1 MRALLAIPLLMWAQA
16 ASAQPAPPSAPPA
29 DPSSPEAARSL
40 PVAEVPPSP
49 KAVSM
54 AEILTRSQEGVS
66 VSVLVDELLDELAYQ
81 LSKEDPKPLS
91 PMAVRS
97 VKVSPNLR
105 ADLALSAETRLQARL
120 AKTTQLVQ
128 IVCTDCRSLR
138 SRVENGE
145 GGVSMGVVRQADLKQ
160 LGEELGARVFLDV
173 DLQYLPGPQ
182 DPRVT
187 LAARAFRATD
197 GRLLWSTSIRAD
209 ETTAAV
215 LRSGHKPMSREEQI
229 LELERKLEGHS
240 RFVQML
246 SVGAARLPY
255 DSPKGDVGGETFAY
269 QLQEAFGEQQRH
281 YFGLRGEF
289 FLNTDRLQVA
299 IVEGA
304 FSWRATEKNLNWG
317 ELRLNAMSGAVVG
330 DTAQTPMIE
339 AGFDYIM
346 RFRFSLGAG
355 GLYIVPAKFGAF
367 DLGGF
372 GLRARVGLNF

>member
-1 MRALLAIPLLMWAQA
+1 MRAPLVFSLLLSAGV
-16 ASAQPAPPSAPPA
+16 ASAQPKPPTGLEATSPA
-29 DPSSPEAARSL
+29 AAKSL

-49 KAVSM
+49 GAVSM
-54 AEILTRSQEGVS
+54 AEVLTRSQDGVS

-81 LSKEDPKPLS
+81 MSKEDARPLS
-91 PMAVRS
+91 AMAVRS

-120 AKTTQLVQ
+120 AKITHIAQV
-128 IVCTDCRSLR
+128 VCTDCRSLR

-145 GGVSMGVVRQADLKQ
+145 WVVSLGVVRQADLKQ
-160 LGEELGARVFLDV
+160 LAEDLGAQTFLDV
-173 DLQYLPGPQ
+173 DIQYMPGPQ

-187 LAARAFRATD
+187 LAARAFRAAD

-209 ETTAAV
+209 ETTPAV
-215 LRSGHKPMSREEQI
+215 LRSGRKPQSREEQI
-229 LELERKLEGHS
+229 LELERRLEGHA

-246 SVGAARLPY
+246 SVGAALLPY

-269 QLQEAFGEQQRH
+269 QLQEAFGQEQRH
-281 YFGLRGEF
+281 YFGLRAEF
-289 FLNTDRLQVA
+289 FLNSDRLQVG

-317 ELRLNAMSGAVVG
+317 ELRLNASAGAVIG
-330 DTAQTPMIE
+330 DTAQTPLLE
-339 AGFDYIM
+339 AGLDYLI

-372 GLRARVGLNF
+372 GIRARVGFNF

>member
-1 MRALLAIPLLMWAQA
+1 MRGALVAAILLHARL
-16 ASAQPAPPSAPPA
+16 ASAQATTPAPAPDEPTSPA
-29 DPSSPEAARSL
+29 AARSL

-49 KAVSM
+49 GAVSM
-54 AEILTRSQEGVS
+54 AEVLTRSQDSVS
-66 VSVLVDELLDELAYQ
+66 VSVLIDELLDELAYQ
-81 LSKEDPKPLS
+81 LSKEDPRALS
-91 PMAVRS
+91 PVAIRW
-97 VKVSPNLR
+97 VKLSPNLR

-128 IVCTDCRSLR
+128 LVCTDCRSLR

-145 GGVSMGVVRQADLKQ
+145 WVVSLGVVRQADLKQ
-160 LGEELGARVFLDV
+160 LAEDLGARVFMDV
-173 DLQYLPGPQ
+173 DVQYMPGPR

-187 LAARAFRATD
+187 LSARAFRATD

-215 LRSGHKPMSREEQI
+215 LRTGRKPMSRDEQL
-229 LELERKLEGHS
+229 LELEQRLDRRS
-240 RFVQML
+240 RFEQML
-246 SVGAARLPY
+246 SVGAALLPY
-255 DSPKGDVGGETFAY
+255 DSPKGDVGVETFAY
-269 QLQEAFGEQQRH
+269 QLQEAFGEQLRH
-281 YFGLRGEF
+281 FFGLRAEF
-289 FLNTDRLQVA
+289 FLNTDRLQVG

-317 ELRLNAMSGAVVG
+317 ELRLNASAGAVIG
-330 DTAQTPMIE
+330 DTAQTPILE
-339 AGFDYIM
+339 AGLDYIM

-372 GLRARVGLNF
+372 GLRARVGINF